1 MPDSGRKTRM
11 TILKSTGHRTGSQ
24 GSTGV
29 MWSYRR
35 APDTRHSG
43 QTVVGSSD
51 PWRCRKTE
59 SYSNPGDTK
68 LTLCTVGVYCHDV
81 YFDLLSTQ
89 FSADR
94 ILSTYTIALMLQCC
108 VCLSSSSVCTECI
121 VAKRC
126 ILEQKLLLTA

>member
-59 SYSNPGDTK
+59 SYSSPGDTK

-81 YFDLLSTQ
+81 YFDLLS
-89 FSADR
+89 R
-94 ILSTYTIALMLQCC
+94 PILNFQPTVYLVPIRSRLCYSVA
-108 VCLSSSSVCTECI
+108 SVCRRRLS
-121 VAKRC
+121 VQNALWLNGASLSKSYY
-126 ILEQKLLLTA
+126 